1 MSFPARYG
9 KILAIIGVA
18 VLIGAAIVWSAFQ
31 RSPTTVV
38 TYQNNTT
45 DTTRQQYSEL
55 YQAAWRQDEGRGN
68 VLMTA
73 TLFVSPIIDL
83 LGRDGGKSEM
93 ENQLYRVVQDVPDNQ
108 IAIFLTIDSVA
119 GSQSDQAIRDSLT
132 LTANNMT
139 FPLASWNPLIFPSRV
154 VNVSTPVNSQAGV
167 AMFTADGIINWNS
180 ISNLQL
186 TSRNIGGVD
195 ERNFIWAQP
204 GLLSA
209 VQ

>member
-1 MSFPARYG
+1 MSFLARYG
-9 KILAIIGVA
+9 KILAMIGAVA
-18 VLIGAAIVWSAFQ
+18 LIGAAIVWSALQ
-31 RSPTTVV
+31 RSPASVV
-38 TYQNNTT
+38 TYQNTNT

-55 YQAAWRQDEGRGN
+55 YQAAWRQDKGQGN

-73 TLFVSPIIDL
+73 TLFVPDLIDL
-83 LGRDGGKSEM
+83 LGRDNEKSDL
-93 ENQLYRVVQDVPDNQ
+93 ENQLYRVINDAPGNQ

-119 GSQSDQAIRDSLT
+119 GPQSDQSIRDSLT
-132 LTANNMT
+132 LTSDSMT

-167 AMFTADGIINWNS
+167 AMFTADGIINWNA